1 MAGDRRDELADWLAK
16 KVTPLPPPEG
26 TFQLIKRRARR
37 RKLQRAALTISAA
50 AAVAVIAVLV
60 PRELTLQIKPE
71 TGNPAAH
78 SQGPQPLRSH
88 APTPKASTARPT
100 VSPSTPTSNA
110 MVPANFAVSSVTFVS
125 ADSAWVIGQ
134 AGTPGHCSTR
144 YCTSIAHTSDAGQHW
159 SGVPAPV
166 TGPPDGSA
174 GISRIRFLNSE
185 IGWAFGPELW
195 ETHDGGQTWSQVST
209 GGHRVIDL
217 ETVADRA
224 YAVFANCGGTDPAFD
239 AGCTSFT
246 LKRTVA
252 GSGTWAEVGPA
263 TTGLGDNGSIS
274 YATLALT
281 DTTGFLLAPDG
292 TLYSG
297 QVTSSTPWRQVNS
310 KAPCG
315 PGQPTGVAP
324 RSPLLAIGSAENLV
338 QLCPSSGRAYVS
350 ADAGSSWKRI
360 AAALPG
366 DTPSTSPLQSVAES
380 PSGIIVVGARTGIY
394 VWDPG
399 SGSWQ
404 QRATVADGGPGDG
417 FSWVGMTSPTQGV
430 ALATDPSGHQIWLTT
445 DGGQTWSPRPVR

>member
-1 MAGDRRDELADWLAK
+1 MAGDRRDELADWLAE

-50 AAVAVIAVLV
+50 AAVAVTAVLV
-60 PRELTLQIKPE
+60 PRELTLRIKPE
-71 TGNPAAH
+71 TGNTAAH
-78 SQGPQPLRSH
+78 SHSTHPRQTST
-88 APTPKASTARPT
+88 PTPKASTAQATASPT
-100 VSPSTPTSNA
+100 TPTSSA
-110 MVPANFAVSSVTFVS
+110 MVPANFAVSSVTFIS
-125 ADSAWVIGQ
+125 TDSAWVIGQ
-134 AGTPGHCSTR
+134 AGTPGHCSTQ

-166 TGPPDGSA
+166 TGPPDGSS
-174 GISRIRFLNSE
+174 GVSRIRFLNND

-195 ETHDGGQTWSQVST
+195 ETRDGGQTWTQVST

-224 YAVFANCGGTDPAFD
+224 YAVFANCSGSDPAFD
-239 AGCTSFT
+239 DVCTSFT
-246 LKRTVA
+246 LERTVA
-252 GSGTWAEVGPA
+252 GSGTWAKVGPA
-263 TTGLGDNGSIS
+263 TTNLGDNGSVS

-281 DTTGFLLAPDG
+281 DTAGFLLAPDG

-297 QVTSSTPWRQVNS
+297 QVAGSTPWRQVNS

-315 PGQPTGVAP
+315 PGLPAGVAP
-324 RSPLLAIGSAENLV
+324 RSPLLAIGSAEDLV

-350 ADAGSSWKRI
+350 ADAGSGWKRI
-360 AAALPG
+360 TATLPG
-366 DTPSTSPLQSVAES
+366 DTLSTSPLQSVAES

-399 SGSWQ
+399 SSGWQ
-404 QRATVADGGPGDG
+404 QRATVADGGPSGG
-417 FSWVGMTSPTQGV
+417 FSWIGMTSPTQGV
-430 ALATDPSGHQIWLTT
+430 ALATDYSGHQIWLTT
-445 DGGQTWSPRPVR
+445 DGGQTWSPKPVR